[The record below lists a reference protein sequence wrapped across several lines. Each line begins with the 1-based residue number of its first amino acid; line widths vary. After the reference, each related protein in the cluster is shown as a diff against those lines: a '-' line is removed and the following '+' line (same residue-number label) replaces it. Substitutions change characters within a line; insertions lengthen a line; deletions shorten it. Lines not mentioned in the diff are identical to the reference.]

1 MLMQNSK
8 PIIALALILSLA
20 GPIPISSIH
29 AAQPVRVNPP
39 AQIVPETYF
48 GMHMHGI
55 IVPRPYTKRVTPWPD
70 IPFGA
75 WRLMDAY
82 VKWYELEPRKNEFHF
97 ERLDEYVAIAQE
109 KHVKVLLPLV
119 GTPSWASAR
128 PTEAKSGNPPG
139 TAAEPADMDDWRNFV
154 RTVATR
160 YKGKIE
166 AYEIWNEP
174 NEDNFWTGKVEQ
186 LVDMTREAFQI
197 IKSVDPNALVVSPSC
212 TVESGPQYLDG
223 FLNKG
228 GGKFVDGIGYH
239 FYVRS
244 KPPEAIVDI
253 ATRLKEI
260 LLANHVDKPI
270 WNTESGWADPKPF
283 PSDELGAAYV
293 ARALTLAWAAGV
305 SRFYWYAWDNHSFV
319 TLQMVDMDDMTKKPA
334 SKAYTAIHQWLAG
347 AVVHSCESNST
358 NNWTCELEREGK
370 RQWMV
375 WNTNG
380 PAEFSVP
387 ADWHASFETP
397 LLGSKEKLKDEKI
410 QIGLAPILL
419 EGSPSDRKKSDRD
432 KAN

>member
-1 MLMQNSK
+1 MHAQK
-8 PIIALALILSLA
+8 EKTIIVFALIFSIA
-20 GPIPISSIH
+20 AFISISSID
-29 AAQPVRVNPP
+29 AAQPIRLSPP
-39 AQIVPETYF
+39 APPVPTTYF

-55 IVPRPYTKRVTPWPD
+55 IVPRSYNKHVTPWPD
-70 IPFGA
+70 VPFGA

-82 VKWYELEPRKNEFHF
+82 VKWYELEPRKNEFNF
-97 ERLDEYVAIAQE
+97 ERLDQYVAIAEE

-128 PTEAKSGNPPG
+128 PTEAKNGNPVG

-197 IKSVDPNALVVSPSC
+197 IKSVDPSALVVSPSC

-228 GGKFVDGIGYH
+228 GGKFVDVIGYH

-244 KPPEAIVDI
+244 KPPEAMVDI
-253 ATRLKEI
+253 AMHLKEI
-260 LLANHVDKPI
+260 LRANHVDKPI

-283 PSDELGAAYV
+283 PSDELAAAYV
-293 ARALTLAWAAGV
+293 ARALILAWAAGV
-305 SRFYWYAWDNHSFV
+305 SRFYWYAWDNHAFV
-319 TLQMVDMDDMTKKPA
+319 TLEMVDLDDTTKKP
-334 SKAYTAIHQWLAG
+334 SSRAYATVQHWLAG
-347 AVVHSCESNST
+347 AIVQSCGSDSGD
-358 NNWTCELEREGK
+358 NWTCELERGGT
-370 RQWMV
+370 RQWIA
-375 WNTNG
+375 WNTKG
-380 PAEFSVP
+380 PGVLTIP
-387 ADWHASFETP
+387 ADWHAAYDTP
-397 LLGSKEKLKDEKI
+397 LLGSKEKLKNTDI
-410 QIGLAPILL
+410 QLGQTPVLL
-419 EGSPSDRKKSDRD
+419 ER
-432 KAN
+432 